1 MWAVALR
8 IDVLSLRRRGK
19 SYAEAELVDV
29 MQRGTASS
37 GTETPE
43 SHMDLRKPQKQV
55 QLPPATSLAFA
66 HRLSRRY
73 HQAIRQA
80 IRSAWHGVRKHASE

>member
-1 MWAVALR
+1 MWAAALR
-8 IDVLSLRRRGK
+8 IDVLSLRRRSK

-55 QLPPATSLAFA
+55 QLPPVT
-66 HRLSRRY
+66 SRRY
-73 HQAIRQA
+73 HKAIRQA
-80 IRSAWHGVRKHASE
+80 IRSAWHGVHKHASK